1 MMRNLAASLIEHEV
15 IKTTVEKGKEL
26 RRFVEPL
33 ITKAKVDTLHNRR
46 QIISQLNSKSATSKL
61 FSNLGPR
68 FNETNGGYLRVIKAG
83 FREGDKA
90 DMCYV
95 ELTIRDLE
103 QEAKVDEELV
113 DENLVMPEG
122 EVQETKI
129 EEKAETA
136 PAQEEVKTPKKATRK
151 LLLKKKNL
159 KKSLQ
164 KKKRL
169 QRKLPQK
176 QRKRKRLKQK
186 QILQRNLLRRK
197 KLRNRKKRKVGG
209 QDSLSNLQHL
219 TCKRFFT
226 LFDIFN
232 VSFCDNIS
240 TTVASF
246 RTKIYNPI
254 G

>member
-95 ELTIRDLE
+95 ELTIRDIE
-103 QEAKVDEELV
+103 QEAKVDEALV

-136 PAQEEVKTPKKATRK
+136 PVQEEVKTPKKATK
-151 LLLKKKNL
+151 KTTAKKEEAKEEPSKKVEAPKKAATKTTEKKDVEEKADTPKKTVKKKKAEKQEE
-159 KKSLQ
+159 KKSWW
-164 KKKRL
+164 
-169 QRKLPQK
+169 
-176 QRKRKRLKQK
+176 
-186 QILQRNLLRRK
+186 
-197 KLRNRKKRKVGG
+197 
-209 QDSLSNLQHL
+209 S
-219 TCKRFFT
+219 RFF
-226 LFDIFN
+226 
-232 VSFCDNIS
+232 
-240 TTVASF
+240 
-246 RTKIYNPI
+246 K
-254 G
+254 

>member
-1 MMRNLAASLIEHEV
+1 MMRNLATSLIEHEV

-68 FNETNGGYLRVIKAG
+68 FNETKGGYLRVIKAG

-103 QEAKVDEELV
+103 QETKVGEALV

-136 PAQEEVKTPKKATRK
+136 PAQEEVKTPKKATK
-151 LLLKKKNL
+151 KTTSKKEESKEEPSKKVEAPKKAATKTPEKKEVEAKADTPKKPVKKKKAEKQEE
-159 KKSLQ
+159 KKSWW
-164 KKKRL
+164 
-169 QRKLPQK
+169 
-176 QRKRKRLKQK
+176 
-186 QILQRNLLRRK
+186 
-197 KLRNRKKRKVGG
+197 
-209 QDSLSNLQHL
+209 S
-219 TCKRFFT
+219 RFF
-226 LFDIFN
+226 
-232 VSFCDNIS
+232 
-240 TTVASF
+240 
-246 RTKIYNPI
+246 K
-254 G
+254 

>member
-103 QEAKVDEELV
+103 QEAKVDEALV

-136 PAQEEVKTPKKATRK
+136 AMQEEVKTSKKTTKKTTAKKEESKEEPSKKEEAPKKAAAKTTEK
-151 LLLKKKNL
+151 KEVEAKADTPKKPVKKKKAEKKEE
-159 KKSLQ
+159 KKSWW
-164 KKKRL
+164 
-169 QRKLPQK
+169 
-176 QRKRKRLKQK
+176 
-186 QILQRNLLRRK
+186 
-197 KLRNRKKRKVGG
+197 
-209 QDSLSNLQHL
+209 S
-219 TCKRFFT
+219 RFF
-226 LFDIFN
+226 
-232 VSFCDNIS
+232 
-240 TTVASF
+240 
-246 RTKIYNPI
+246 K
-254 G
+254 

>member
-95 ELTIRDLE
+95 ELTIRDIE
-103 QEAKVDEELV
+103 QEAKVDEALV

-122 EVQETKI
+122 EAQETKI

-136 PAQEEVKTPKKATRK
+136 PVQEEVKTPKKATK
-151 LLLKKKNL
+151 KTTAKKEESKEELSKKVEASKEAAAKTAEKKGVEAKADTPKKPVKKKKAEKQEE
-159 KKSLQ
+159 KKSWW
-164 KKKRL
+164 
-169 QRKLPQK
+169 
-176 QRKRKRLKQK
+176 
-186 QILQRNLLRRK
+186 
-197 KLRNRKKRKVGG
+197 
-209 QDSLSNLQHL
+209 S
-219 TCKRFFT
+219 RFF
-226 LFDIFN
+226 
-232 VSFCDNIS
+232 
-240 TTVASF
+240 
-246 RTKIYNPI
+246 K
-254 G
+254 

>member
-15 IKTTVEKGKEL
+15 IKTTGEKGKEL

-95 ELTIRDLE
+95 ELTIRDIE
-103 QEAKVDEELV
+103 QEAKVDEALV

-136 PAQEEVKTPKKATRK
+136 PVQEEVKTPKKATK
-151 LLLKKKNL
+151 KTTAKKEETKEEPSKKVEAPKKAATKTPEKKEVEAKADTPKKPVKKKKAEKQEE
-159 KKSLQ
+159 KKSWW
-164 KKKRL
+164 
-169 QRKLPQK
+169 
-176 QRKRKRLKQK
+176 
-186 QILQRNLLRRK
+186 
-197 KLRNRKKRKVGG
+197 
-209 QDSLSNLQHL
+209 S
-219 TCKRFFT
+219 RFF
-226 LFDIFN
+226 
-232 VSFCDNIS
+232 
-240 TTVASF
+240 
-246 RTKIYNPI
+246 K
-254 G
+254 

>member
-103 QEAKVDEELV
+103 QETKVDDAII
-113 DENLVMPEG
+113 DENLVMPVD
-122 EVQETKI
+122 EVSETKT
-129 EEKAETA
+129 EEKTETA
-136 PAQEEVKTPKKATRK
+136 PEEVKATKKVAKKTTSKKTEPKEETPKKAAKKTTEK
-151 LLLKKKNL
+151 KETAAKTEAKATTPKKPVKKKKAEKQEE
-159 KKSLQ
+159 KKSWW
-164 KKKRL
+164 
-169 QRKLPQK
+169 
-176 QRKRKRLKQK
+176 
-186 QILQRNLLRRK
+186 
-197 KLRNRKKRKVGG
+197 
-209 QDSLSNLQHL
+209 S
-219 TCKRFFT
+219 RFF
-226 LFDIFN
+226 
-232 VSFCDNIS
+232 
-240 TTVASF
+240 
-246 RTKIYNPI
+246 K
-254 G
+254 

>member
-95 ELTIRDLE
+95 ELTIRDIE
-103 QEAKVDEELV
+103 QEAKVDEALV

-136 PAQEEVKTPKKATRK
+136 PVQEEVKTSKKATKKTTVKKEETKEEPSQKVEAPKKAATK
-151 LLLKKKNL
+151 TTEKKDIEEKADTPKKPVKKKKAEKQEE
-159 KKSLQ
+159 KKSWW
-164 KKKRL
+164 
-169 QRKLPQK
+169 
-176 QRKRKRLKQK
+176 
-186 QILQRNLLRRK
+186 
-197 KLRNRKKRKVGG
+197 
-209 QDSLSNLQHL
+209 S
-219 TCKRFFT
+219 RFF
-226 LFDIFN
+226 
-232 VSFCDNIS
+232 
-240 TTVASF
+240 
-246 RTKIYNPI
+246 K
-254 G
+254 